1 MIHVAPLITSSHFAG
16 FHFFL
21 PDIELSLS
29 PRVLFTLASSKWF
42 LSISVQLHS
51 RGTSKVIKYGMGI
64 VFVLAVGS

>member
-16 FHFFL
+16 FCFFL
-21 PDIELSLS
+21 RDIELSLS

-51 RGTSKVIKYGMGI
+51 RGTSKVITYGMGI